1 MVVGSLWPGRSK
13 GEMKEELARG
23 PHMGDRGTRLI

>member
-23 PHMGDRGTRLI
+23 PHTWVTEGPD